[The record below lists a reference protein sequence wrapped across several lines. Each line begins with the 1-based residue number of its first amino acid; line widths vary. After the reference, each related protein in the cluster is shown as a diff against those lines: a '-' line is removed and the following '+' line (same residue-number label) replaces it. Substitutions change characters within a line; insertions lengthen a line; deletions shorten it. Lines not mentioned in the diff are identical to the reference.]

1 MIRVEG
7 KFLFTELPQK
17 ESENYMEMRI

>member
-7 KFLFTELPQK
+7 NFLFTELPQK